1 MSRQYRH
8 EIKYIISKSQAEIL
22 KRRLSMIMYP
32 DPNGLEGYF
41 IRSLYFDSPNSD
53 AYYEKMDG
61 IEFRR
66 KYRIRIYNKD
76 NKYIR
81 LEKKIKDNDMTAKE
95 QVLITKKQCLDLVS
109 GNISLDGI
117 DNKLLKEFIIEIK
130 TKNLK
135 PSVIVDYDR
144 YALLYPVSDVRITFD
159 SNIKSGKY
167 NSNLFDFNYC
177 RTNVI
182 ENNLLVLEVKY
193 NEVLPE
199 SLAIILTTIP
209 SIRNSFSKFAMCR
222 GIK

>member
-8 EIKYIISKSQAEIL
+8 EIKYLISKNQAEIL
-22 KRRLSMIMYP
+22 KHRLLMIMNP
-32 DPNGLEGYF
+32 DPNGLNGYF

-53 AYYEKMDG
+53 AYYEKLDG

-76 NKYIR
+76 EKYIR

-95 QVLITKKQCLDLVS
+95 QVLITKEQCMGL
-109 GNISLDGI
+109 ISK
-117 DNKLLKEFIIEIK
+117 KLPYKGLKNPLLIEFLSEIK
-130 TKNLK
+130 TKQLS
-135 PSVIVDYDR
+135 PSVIVDYNR

-159 SNIKSGKY
+159 YDIKSGVY

-177 RTNVI
+177 GTDVI
-182 ENNLLVLEVKY
+182 ENNLLVLEVKF

-199 SLAIILTTIP
+199 SIAIILQTIP

-222 GIK
+222 SIK